1 MNQVTDIASAL
12 IGLQENNRIRQETIK
27 KVYNEKI
34 YRKCPK
40 KNTSMHVSKN
50 IHLNKRNYKLVYIS
64 YSNEYMYVS
73 KLKEFRFIL

>member
-12 IGLQENNRIRQETIK
+12 IGLQGNNRIRQETIK

-40 KNTSMHVSKN
+40 EEYQHVPKN
-50 IHLNKRNYKLVYIS
+50 IHLNKRNYKLYI
-64 YSNEYMYVS
+64 
-73 KLKEFRFIL
+73 L